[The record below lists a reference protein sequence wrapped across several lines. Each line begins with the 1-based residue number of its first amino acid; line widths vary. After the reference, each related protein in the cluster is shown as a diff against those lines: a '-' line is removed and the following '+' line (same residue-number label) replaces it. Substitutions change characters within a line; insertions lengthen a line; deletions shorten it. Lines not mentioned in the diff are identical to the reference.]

1 MNDNPI
7 FWEHG
12 VFLQPQHFQLEYI
25 QHIRRAAAAMA
36 LLNPYLW
43 GVRRLEVNENA
54 ISNGVFEVVSMEL
67 LLPSGEWVSFP
78 GNAWLPPR
86 SFGQAWTNPET
97 PLTVYVGIAEFKDG
111 GGNAV
116 KAASP
121 ETTAENFRYA
131 APLEPDSVPDYYCGG
146 PDMDVSTLRYNMR
159 LCFGDDEGGAL
170 WKMPL
175 ARLIRDGERVRV
187 DERMAP
193 PCVDIA
199 AVPVLHRFVHDVSD
213 TLLSRN
219 RHLED
224 YKIVTNDGSWQGVQS
239 NGAVLISIL
248 GLLGRSIPELN
259 RWLHAPC
266 AHPWEV
272 YGCLCRIAGELS
284 VFAPDMSPL
293 GETSHGGRIIP
304 AYDHTDLY
312 GCFSAVSRVIIRLV
326 DTLVMGPQ
334 YIFDLEQSGAPGVFS
349 AVMPRSALS
358 AGSYDYWLLLR
369 SARVKELLSASAV
382 GKLAPAAEMQDVV
395 TQALPGVRLR
405 RSDQPPMGLPR
416 RGDMLYFRIDSNDP
430 LWRRLEQDGEISYTL
445 PGAPDDLR
453 VQVAVIER

>member
-1 MNDNPI
+1 MNDNPV

-25 QHIRRAAAAMA
+25 QNVRRAAAAMA

-43 GVRRLEVNENA
+43 GVRRLEVNENSIA
-54 ISNGVFEVVSMEL
+54 NGVFEVVSMEL
-67 LLPSGEWVSFP
+67 LLPSGEWVSCP

-86 SFGQAWTNPET
+86 SFAQAWTNPEE
-97 PLTVYVGIAEFKDG
+97 PLTVYAGIAEFREG

-121 ETTAENFRYA
+121 AEAPENFRYA
-131 APLEPDSVPDYYCGG
+131 APLEPDAVPDYYAGG

-159 LCFGDDEGGAL
+159 LCFGGEGGAL
-170 WKMPL
+170 WKMPV
-175 ARLIRDGERVRV
+175 ARLIRDGERVRL

-199 AVPVLHRFVHDVSD
+199 AVPALHRLVHDVSD

-219 RHLED
+219 RHLDE
-224 YKIVTNDGSWQGVQS
+224 YKIDTNEGSWQGVQS
-239 NGAVLISIL
+239 NGAVLLAIL

-259 RWLHAPC
+259 RWLQAPC
-266 AHPWEV
+266 AHPWNV
-272 YGCLCRIAGELS
+272 YGSLCRIAGELS

-293 GETSHGGRIIP
+293 GETRQGARVIP
-304 AYDHTDLY
+304 PYDHTDLY
-312 GCFSAVSRVIIRLV
+312 GCFSAVARVIMRLV

-334 YIFDLEQSGAPGVFS
+334 FIFDLEPAGTPGVFS
-349 AVMPRSALS
+349 AVMPRGALS

-369 SARVKELLSASAV
+369 SQRGKELASAAAL
-382 GKLAPAAEMQDVV
+382 GKLAPAAEMSDVV
-395 TQALPGVRLR
+395 AQALPGVRLR
-405 RSDQPPMGLPR
+405 RSEQPPMGLPR
-416 RGDMLYFRIDSNDP
+416 RGDTLYFRIDSNDP
-430 LWRRLEQDGEISYTL
+430 LWRRLERDGEISYTL

-453 VQVAVIER
+453 VQVTVVER

>member
-1 MNDNPI
+1 MNDNPV

-25 QHIRRAAAAMA
+25 QHVRRAAAAMA

-43 GVRRLEVNENA
+43 GVRRLEVNENSIA
-54 ISNGVFEVVSMEL
+54 NGVFEVVSMEL
-67 LLPSGEWVSFP
+67 LLPSGEWVSCP

-86 SFGQAWTNPET
+86 SFAQAWTNPEE
-97 PLTVYVGIAEFKDG
+97 PLTVYAGIAEFRES

-121 ETTAENFRYA
+121 DEAPENFRYA
-131 APLEPDSVPDYYCGG
+131 APLEPDAVPDYYCGG

-159 LCFGDDEGGAL
+159 LCFGAEGGAL

-175 ARLIRDGERVRV
+175 ARLVRDGERVRI

-199 AVPVLHRFVHDVSD
+199 AVPALHRIVRDVSD

-219 RHLED
+219 RHLDE
-224 YKIVTNDGSWQGVQS
+224 YKIDTNEGSWQGVQS
-239 NGAVLISIL
+239 NGAVLLAIL
-248 GLLGRSIPELN
+248 GLLGRSIPELS
-259 RWLHAPC
+259 RWLNATG
-266 AHPWEV
+266 AHPWNV
-272 YGCLCRIAGELS
+272 YGSLCRIAGELS

-293 GETSHGGRIIP
+293 GETRQGTRIIP
-304 AYDHTDLY
+304 PYDHMDLY
-312 GCFSAVSRVIIRLV
+312 GCFSAVSRVVMRLV

-334 YIFDLEQSGAPGVFS
+334 YIFDLEPAGTPGVFT
-349 AVMPRSALS
+349 AVMPRGALS

-369 SARVKELLSASAV
+369 SQHGKELASAAAL
-382 GKLAPAAEMQDVV
+382 GKLAP
-395 TQALPGVRLR
+395 
-405 RSDQPPMGLPR
+405 PR
-416 RGDMLYFRIDSNDP
+416 RCP
-430 LWRRLEQDGEISYTL
+430 T
-445 PGAPDDLR
+445 
-453 VQVAVIER
+453 